1 MDRTMKHEP
10 FTHVGDYGAIEQ
22 LLQDVI
28 RLTEEEW
35 GEFDVRQKRTGFGQT
50 QTIPLLYDHEQL
62 TRHIKHHHYDTFEL
76 HLNKFSGVLENAGHP
91 SLVRRANLV
100 RLRAHSVIPTH
111 TDQGE
116 FLNSTRRIHL
126 PIITNPGCTF
136 TVGTETKHLP
146 VGQIWEINNTG
157 MPHSVNNGGDTDR
170 IHLIVD
176 VG

>member
-1 MDRTMKHEP
+1 MKHEP

-35 GEFDVRQKRTGFGQT
+35 GEFDVRQKRNGFGQT
-50 QTIPLLYDHEQL
+50 QTIPLLFDHEQL
-62 TRHIKHHHYDTFEL
+62 TRHIQHHHYDTFEL

-126 PIITNPGCTF
+126 PIITNHGCTF

-146 VGQIWEINNTG
+146 AGQMWEINNTG